1 MKTLLL
7 LTAAAILATSAEG
20 ANRNN
25 RNKWLQE
32 QAKKEEARKKKE
44 KAEREHRRNGIEKF
58 LEPRDA
64 NKDGSLTKDEFLS
77 GEQDKEEGA
86 KRFDK
91 FNKNGDRF
99 LAKSEIQDMLG
110 L

>member
-1 MKTLLL
+1 MKTLLIL
-7 LTAAAILATSAEG
+7 AAAAILATSAEG
-20 ANRNN
+20 ANRN
-25 RNKWLQE
+25 RNKWIQE
-32 QAKKEEARKKKE
+32 QARKEEARKKKE
-44 KAEREHRRNGIEKF
+44 KAEREHRRNTIEKF

-64 NKDGSLTKDEFLS
+64 NKDGSLTKDEFLT
-77 GEQDKEEGA
+77 GENDKDAGG